1 VAASPSGANRF
12 VSSGRAFIKDVENNG
27 ERLIDCHQWPAFS
40 LRNSSSAKVLNWAA
54 SRQSTGIG
62 YVLSMTSNRLA
73 NILPILAVLGSVTA
87 LGIGTTFAKQLF
99 PQVGSLGT
107 TALRVGFSALLLLA
121 LWRPWRW
128 PLSRVDAISVLKYG
142 VALGFMNLLFY
153 MSLRT
158 IPFGVAVAIEFSG
171 PLAVA
176 MMYSRKPIDF
186 LWLALAVLGL
196 GLLLP
201 IGHGAASLDTE
212 GMLYAL
218 AAAVCWGAYIV
229 FGKRLSHLH
238 AGHSVALGL
247 SVAAITVVPF
257 GVWHAGSALLDAHIL
272 LFGIGVAAI
281 SSAIPISLEMVA
293 LKRLPQETFGI
304 MTSMEPA
311 VAALLGLLM
320 LDEHL
325 GGLQLLA
332 IVCIMMAAAGSSVTA
347 RHDQPKSVPAE
358 VLM

>member
-1 VAASPSGANRF
+1 
-12 VSSGRAFIKDVENNG
+12 
-27 ERLIDCHQWPAFS
+27 
-40 LRNSSSAKVLNWAA
+40 
-54 SRQSTGIG
+54 
-62 YVLSMTSNRLA
+62 MTSHRFA
-73 NILPILAVLGSVTA
+73 NTLPLIAVLGSVTA
-87 LGIGTTFAKQLF
+87 LGIGTSFAKQLF

-107 TALRVGFSALLLLA
+107 TALRVGFSALMLLV

-128 PLSRVDAISVLKYG
+128 PLSRTDAVSILRYG

-171 PLAVA
+171 PLMVA
-176 MMYSRKPIDF
+176 MLSSRKPIDF
-186 LWLALAVLGL
+186 LWLVLAFVGL

-201 IGHGAASLDTE
+201 FGHDVASLDPQ
-212 GMLYAL
+212 GVMYAL

-229 FGKRLSHLH
+229 LGKRLSHLH
-238 AGHSVALGL
+238 AGHTVALGL

-257 GVWHAGSALLDAHIL
+257 GIGHAGSALLQPHIL
-272 LFGIGVAAI
+272 LFGLGVAAI
-281 SSAIPISLEMVA
+281 SSAVPISLEMVA

-320 LDEHL
+320 LNEHL
-325 GGLQLLA
+325 GGLQWLA
-332 IVCIMMAAAGSSVTA
+332 IGCIMLAAAGSSVTA
-347 RHDQPKSVPAE
+347 RRDVPKSALAE
-358 VLM
+358 VVM

>member
-1 VAASPSGANRF
+1 
-12 VSSGRAFIKDVENNG
+12 
-27 ERLIDCHQWPAFS
+27 
-40 LRNSSSAKVLNWAA
+40 
-54 SRQSTGIG
+54 
-62 YVLSMTSNRLA
+62 MTSHRLS
-73 NILPILAVLGSVTA
+73 NFLPLLAVLGSVTA
-87 LGIGTTFAKQLF
+87 LGIGTSFAKQLF

-107 TALRVGFSALLLLA
+107 TALRVGFSALLLLV

-128 PLSRVDAISVLKYG
+128 PLSRTDAGAILRYG

-176 MMYSRKPIDF
+176 LVSSRKPIDF
-186 LWLALAVLGL
+186 LWLALAMLGL
-196 GLLLP
+196 GLLIPL
-201 IGHGAASLDTE
+201 GHDAAGLDPQ
-212 GMLYAL
+212 GVMFAL
-218 AAAVCWGAYIV
+218 GAAVCWGAYIV
-229 FGKRLSHLH
+229 FGKRVGHLH

-247 SVAAITVVPF
+247 TVAALAVVPF
-257 GVWHAGSALLDAHIL
+257 GIWQAGAALLDPHIL
-272 LFGIGVAAI
+272 LFGLGVAAV

-293 LKRLPQETFGI
+293 LKRLPQEAFGI

-325 GGLQLLA
+325 TLLQWLA
-332 IVCIMMAAAGSSVTA
+332 IVCTMLAAAGSAFTA
-347 RHDQPKSVPAE
+347 RRDEPKSAPAD
-358 VLM
+358 VVM

>member
-1 VAASPSGANRF
+1 MQGF
-12 VSSGRAFIKDVENNG
+12 
-27 ERLIDCHQWPAFS
+27 
-40 LRNSSSAKVLNWAA
+40 LRRV
-54 SRQSTGIG
+54 IG
-62 YVLSMTSNRLA
+62 YVLRMTLTRFSKL
-73 NILPILAVLGSVTA
+73 LPILALLGSVTA
-87 LGIGTTFAKQLF
+87 LGIGTSFAKQLF
-99 PQVGSLGT
+99 PHVGSLGT
-107 TALRVGFSALLLLA
+107 TALRVGFSALLLLM

-128 PLSRVDAISVLKYG
+128 PLSRVDAVSVVKYG

-176 MMYSRKPIDF
+176 MAYSRKPIDF
-186 LWLALAVLGL
+186 VWLALAVVGLALLIPLGNS
-196 GLLLP
+196 
-201 IGHGAASLDTE
+201 AVNVTSLDVE
-212 GMLYAL
+212 GMLYAF

-247 SVAAITVVPF
+247 TVAAITVVPF
-257 GVWHAGSALLDAHIL
+257 GVWHAGSALLDPKIL
-272 LFGIGVAAI
+272 LFGLGVAAV

-293 LKRLPQETFGI
+293 LKRLPQKAFGI

-311 VAALLGLLM
+311 VAALMGLFF
-320 LDEHL
+320 LDEYL
-325 GGLQLLA
+325 TWLQWLA
-332 IVCIMMAAAGSSVTA
+332 VVCIMMAALGSSATA
-347 RHDQPKSVPAE
+347 RRDQVKSAPAV

>member
-1 VAASPSGANRF
+1 MGLRVRF
-12 VSSGRAFIKDVENNG
+12 TRIF
-27 ERLIDCHQWPAFS
+27 PF
-40 LRNSSSAKVLNWAA
+40 
-54 SRQSTGIG
+54 
-62 YVLSMTSNRLA
+62 
-73 NILPILAVLGSVTA
+73 LAVLGSVTA
-87 LGIGTTFAKQLF
+87 LGIGTSFAKQLF

-128 PLSRVDAISVLKYG
+128 PLSRPDALSLLRYG

-171 PLAVA
+171 PLTVA
-176 MMYSRKPIDF
+176 LLSSRKPIDF
-186 LWLALAVLGL
+186 VWLALAAAGL

-201 IGHGAASLDTE
+201 LGLGAVPLDPE
-212 GMLYAL
+212 GVLYAL

-229 FGKRLSHLH
+229 FGKRVGHLH

-247 SVAAITVVPF
+247 CVAALTVVPF
-257 GVWHAGSALLDAHIL
+257 GVWQAGSALLDPHIL
-272 LFGIGVAAI
+272 LFGLGVAAV
-281 SSAIPISLEMVA
+281 SSALPISLEMMA
-293 LKRLPQETFGI
+293 LKRLPQEAFGI

-311 VAALLGLLM
+311 VAAVLGLLM

-325 GGLQLLA
+325 AVLQWLA
-332 IVCIMMAAAGSSVTA
+332 IVCVMLAAAGSSLTA
-347 RHDQPKSVPAE
+347 RRALPQSAPAE
-358 VLM
+358 VVM